1 MTAALLNTKEIMMS
15 IERKHVGPRMS
26 QIAIH
31 GKTVYLAG
39 VVATATEGVS
49 TAAQTTDIL
58 DQIDKLLAEA
68 GTDKSNVYKAT
79 IWLRDIA
86 TFAEMNSVWDKWVVP
101 GKTPVRATVEARLAA
116 PSILVEIQ
124 VEAALD

>member
-1 MTAALLNTKEIMMS
+1 MS